1 MTYLADSR
9 IEIIRDVPKGAVRHA
24 LFDFDGTISLIRQG
38 WQDVMVPLMI
48 ELLAET
54 PRHEPLGEL
63 SQIVTEFI
71 AQTTG
76 KQTIYQMIGL
86 RDMIAQRGGEP
97 QEALAYKR
105 IYLDRLWVRIQDRVA
120 GLKAGRLTPE
130 ELSVPGALEM
140 LRAIAARGVTC
151 YLASGTDRPYVENE
165 AEALGVSG
173 FFSGGIHGALD
184 AYETY
189 SKAMVIG
196 DILRENALSG
206 EALAVFGDGFVEI
219 ENAKDAGGIAVGVAS
234 DEAKRQ
240 GIDAWKRDRL
250 IGAGADIIV
259 PDFREHDRLLAYLF
273 GEE

>member
-9 IEIIRDVPKGAVRHA
+9 IEIIRDVPRGAVRHA

-71 AQTTG
+71 ARTTG

-97 QEALAYKR
+97 REALAYKR

-140 LRAIAARGVTC
+140 LPAVAARGVTC
-151 YLASGTDRPYVENE
+151 YLASGTDKPYVEDE
-165 AEALGVSG
+165 VAALGVSG

-196 DILRENALSG
+196 DILCENALSG

-240 GIDAWKRDRL
+240 GIDAWKRERL